1 MFGLQAKLILAAV
14 VVAIIGGVIWYEIGI
29 HKKAARADAAEARAE
44 AAEKGRAEDMAKVMQ
59 RLDKDAEDRRQFAA
73 RFDAIEKRFDDIK
86 IPPPAKLVQNREVP
100 SVEGKCVAPSVGV
113 EFVSVWNLASE
124 P

>member
-1 MFGLQAKLILAAV
+1 MKIWAYLAAL
-14 VVAIIGGVIWYEIGI
+14 AIVSGMIGYGVHIV
-29 HKKAARADAAEARAE
+29 KKANRVDAAETRAE

-86 IPPPAKLVQNREVP
+86 IPPPANLVQNREVP